1 MKMSVDFNL
10 FVKAFENYNRSDNF
24 INGLE
29 HLFEYLEEL
38 EKDTGEEIELD
49 VIALCCEYS
58 EYSSAEEIIAAFDH
72 NQEFADADPEDLEA
86 LHELLSEY
94 TSVICCEEDCIVIQ
108 DF

>member
-1 MKMSVDFNL
+1 MSVGFNL
-10 FVKAFENYNRSDNF
+10 FVQAFEDYNRSNNF
-24 INGLE
+24 SRSALG

-38 EKDTGEEIELD
+38 ETDTGEEIELD

-58 EYSSAEEIIAAFDH
+58 EYSSAEDIIAAFDH

-86 LHELLSEY
+86 LHELLSEC
-94 TSVICCEEDCIVIQ
+94 TSVVCCEEDCIVIQ